1 VKTASDES
9 APAKCSHKEKKNPE
23 GGSFLCPCLWVPK
36 KRGQTESGVQ
46 YQVYL
51 NKWKKNRGFAA
62 QKHGIKLSAAQEA
75 AGQPK

>member
-1 VKTASDES
+1 
-9 APAKCSHKEKKNPE
+9 
-23 GGSFLCPCLWVPK
+23 
-36 KRGQTESGVQ
+36 
-46 YQVYL
+46 VYL